1 MSNSLPEAEDQL
13 YKRVKGIIEAAR
25 GQVAR
30 TVNTTMVHAYWF
42 IGREIIEHEQSGA
55 QRADY
60 GKQQVQR
67 LAKRLTAAYGKG
79 FGRSNLW
86 RMRQF
91 YLCFPSG
98 SALLSEQHPKLAAPR
113 RESSPDQKSTDQQLF
128 PPQLSWT
135 HYRILM
141 TVQDDTAR
149 RFYEIES
156 ARENWASRELE
167 RQIGSL
173 LFEPRGV
180 RRAVAR
186 AWR

>member
-1 MSNSLPEAEDQL
+1 MSTSTPEAEEQL
-13 YKRVKGIIEAAR
+13 YKRIKGIIEAAR

-55 QRADY
+55 PRADY

-98 SALLSEQHPKLAAPR
+98 SALSHDPHPKLAAAR
-113 RESSPDQKSTDQQLF
+113 RESSPDEHTTDPQLF
-128 PPQLSWT
+128 PPQLS
-135 HYRILM
+135 
-141 TVQDDTAR
+141 
-149 RFYEIES
+149 
-156 ARENWASRELE
+156 
-167 RQIGSL
+167 
-173 LFEPRGV
+173 
-180 RRAVAR
+180 
-186 AWR
+186 